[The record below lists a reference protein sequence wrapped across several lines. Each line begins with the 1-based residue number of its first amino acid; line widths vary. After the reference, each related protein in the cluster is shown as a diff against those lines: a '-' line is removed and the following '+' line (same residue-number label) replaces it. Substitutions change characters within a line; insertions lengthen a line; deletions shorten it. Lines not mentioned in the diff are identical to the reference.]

1 MCRTSSTSTAD
12 PSMHALDAGQL
23 NRLLRDLEL
32 TAPVA
37 IKRAAPHAEQ
47 HLWLLVALRRT
58 DVREDGAFQQRLAR
72 HVGLRGKLRTR
83 KQALFDTIESLKA
96 LERPAFEDVLLRISE
111 LTGQVEKS
119 VASSVLALL
128 DPEQPTIDRDLRELL
143 PRYGFPTLAEAP
155 MFDECVAWHRRLK
168 ALFEQ
173 VIDAPRWAA
182 ISPRIDAGLAPQ
194 GDALL
199 TEVRK
204 LNLQL
209 SHSRRVVALMPTL
222 EPVRIVPVRGALPIA
237 PAEPMPMRGAVRLHL
252 CR

>member
-1 MCRTSSTSTAD
+1 
-12 PSMHALDAGQL
+12 MHALDAGQT

-32 TAPVA
+32 SAPVA
-37 IKRAAPHAEQ
+37 IKRAAPHAVQ

-58 DVREDGAFQQRLAR
+58 DAREDAVFQQRLAR
-72 HVGLRGKLRTR
+72 HVGLRGKLRAR
-83 KQALFDTIESLKA
+83 KQVLFETIESLKS
-96 LERPAFEDVLLRISE
+96 LEQPRFEDVLMRISE

-128 DPEQPTIDRDLRELL
+128 DPDQPTIDRDLRELL
-143 PRYGFPTLAEAP
+143 PRYGFPSLAEAP
-155 MFDECVAWHRRLK
+155 LFDECVAWHRRLG
-168 ALFEQ
+168 ALFAQ
-173 VIDAPRWAA
+173 VIDSPRWAA
-182 ISPRIDAGLAPQ
+182 ISPRLDAGLAPQ
-194 GDALL
+194 ADATL

-222 EPVRIVPVRGALPIA
+222 EPVRIGPVGAAAPIA
-237 PAEPMPMRGAVRLHL
+237 AEPMPARGAVRLHL

>member
-1 MCRTSSTSTAD
+1 VEDFLDIDGSS
-12 PSMHALDAGQL
+12 SMHALDAGQL

-37 IKRAAPHAEQ
+37 IKRAAPHAAQ

-58 DVREDGAFQQRLAR
+58 DVSTDAVFQQRLAR
-72 HVGLRGKLRTR
+72 HVGLRGKLKAR
-83 KQALFDTIESLKA
+83 KQALFDTIEELKS
-96 LERPAFEDVLLRISE
+96 LERPLFEDVLLKISE
-111 LTGQVEKS
+111 LTGQIEKS

-155 MFDECVAWHRRLK
+155 LFDECVAWHRRLK

-173 VIDAPRWAA
+173 VIDSPRWAA
-182 ISPRIDAGLAPQ
+182 ISPRLDAGLAGQ
-194 GDALL
+194 AEAVL

-222 EPVRIVPVRGALPIA
+222 EPVRVAPVRPAVPVA
-237 PAEPMPMRGAVRLHL
+237 AEPMPIRGAVRLHL

>member
-1 MCRTSSTSTAD
+1 
-12 PSMHALDAGQL
+12 MHALEAGQL

-32 TAPVA
+32 SAPVA
-37 IKRAAPHAEQ
+37 IKRAAPHAAQ
-47 HLWLLVALRRT
+47 HLWLLVALRGT
-58 DVREDGAFQQRLAR
+58 DVREDAVFQQRLSR
-72 HVGLRGKLRTR
+72 HVGLRGKLRAR
-83 KQALFDTIESLKA
+83 KQALFDTIESLKT
-96 LERPAFEDVLLRISE
+96 LEQPRFDEVLMRISE

-128 DPEQPTIDRDLRELL
+128 DSDQPTIDRDLRELL

-155 MFDECVAWHRRLK
+155 LYDECVAWHRRLG

-173 VIDAPRWAA
+173 VIEAPRWAA
-182 ISPRIDAGLAPQ
+182 ISPRLDAGLAPRA
-194 GDALL
+194 GAVLS
-199 TEVRK
+199 EVRK

-222 EPVRIVPVRGALPIA
+222 EPVRAAPVRAGVSI
-237 PAEPMPMRGAVRLHL
+237 PAEPMPARGAVRLHL

>member
-1 MCRTSSTSTAD
+1 
-12 PSMHALDAGQL
+12 MHALDAGQL

-58 DVREDGAFQQRLAR
+58 DVRADEVFQQRLAR
-72 HVGLRGKLRTR
+72 HVGLRGKLRAR
-83 KQALFDTIESLKA
+83 KQALFETIEALKA
-96 LERPAFEDVLLRISE
+96 LERPAFEDVLLRVSE
-111 LTGQVEKS
+111 LTGQIEKS
-119 VASSVLALL
+119 VASSLLALL

-143 PRYGFPTLAEAP
+143 PRYGFPPLAEAP
-155 MFDECVAWHRRLK
+155 LFDECVAWHRRLK

-173 VIDAPRWAA
+173 VIESPRWAA
-182 ISPRIDAGLAPQ
+182 ISPRLDAGLAPRA
-194 GDALL
+194 DAVLS
-199 TEVRK
+199 EVRK

-222 EPVRIVPVRGALPIA
+222 EPVRLAPVHAPVPVA
-237 PAEPMPMRGAVRLHL
+237 AEPMAPRGAVRLHL